1 MIKTFSTLTLTL
13 TLTLA
18 LAAVLL
24 PATSHA
30 IGKAALKQVLER
42 YRLERDACLDGR
54 SQQSLQTCL
63 READAARVQ
72 AIQSDLDD
80 GATDYVRNASRRCDS
95 LPPDLRQPCVARMQG
110 AGTVSGSAAGGGI
123 DRELVT
129 TQPPQADK
137 PPVDR

>member
-1 MIKTFSTLTLTL
+1 MIKTFS

-30 IGKAALKQVLER
+30 IGKAALKQAQER
-42 YRLERDACLDGR
+42 YRLERESCLDGR

-63 READAARVQ
+63 READAARAQ
-72 AIQSDLDD
+72 ALQSGLDD
-80 GATDYVRNASRRCDS
+80 GAADYVRNASRRCDS

-110 AGTVSGSAAGGGI
+110 AGTVSGSATGGGI
-123 DRELVT
+123 YRELVT